1 VDLLTFLR
9 SAKGHADSVS
19 LLQVADAAL
28 LVAPHQR
35 QQYHSALLPLEV
47 VHRRHAG
54 PRRFRRSLTGASSC
68 QHRVFKRKVFWRLW
82 QPWIRLHLATEP
94 KDVTCARCRHNDQL
108 AVGAG
113 QIEHLLKETAGRLLR
128 TVVHREKNN
137 SMCVL
142 TT

>member
-1 VDLLTFLR
+1 MDLLTFLR
-9 SAKGHADSVS
+9 SAEGHADSVS

-35 QQYHSALLPLEV
+35 QQYHSALLTLEV

-54 PRRFRRSLTGASSC
+54 PRR
-68 QHRVFKRKVFWRLW
+68 LW
-82 QPWIRLHLATEP
+82 DPWIRLHLATEP
-94 KDVTCARCRHNDQL
+94 KDVTCARWRHNDQL

-128 TVVHREKNN
+128 TVVHREQNN
-137 SMCVL
+137 SMCVQ